1 MRIAVVGAGGR
12 EHALAWK
19 CAQEVGSDNVHVVP
33 GNAGTDAVGRNVPI
47 EPSDSDRLVQFADQQ
62 AIDLLIVGPEGPL
75 AAGLADCF
83 AGRRTKVFGPGARAA
98 RLESSKVWAKGFMQR
113 HGVATARS
121 TVIDV
126 HTDVP
131 ACLRD
136 YPDGVVIKYDGLA
149 AGKGVVVCDS
159 AEEGLAAVAQT
170 RRTYG
175 AAAHLV
181 IEERLFGDEVS
192 LIGVTDGRS
201 IRPLHPAQDHK
212 QLHDGDHGPNTGGM
226 GAYCPV
232 PRLTAAA
239 LSRIE
244 RTIVAPTMDGLQ
256 RDGLAYCGALYFGL
270 MITDDGPRLL
280 EYNVRFGD
288 PETQVLI
295 PALSGSLTDL
305 LWSCCCHTAHEQV
318 VSMRPGFFVDVVLAS
333 AGYPEAPVTGV
344 PVVDA
349 GPDQPEALVF
359 HAGVVRSGG
368 HLMTAGGR
376 VLSVVGHGVT
386 LDAAIACAYAR
397 SSRIQ
402 FEGMHF
408 RRDIGR
414 RTWVTA

>member
-1 MRIAVVGAGGR
+1 MRVAVVGAGGR

-19 CAQEVGSDNVHVVP
+19 CAQEVGPDNVYVVP
-33 GNAGTDAVGRNVPI
+33 GNAGTESVGRNVSI
-47 EPSDSDRLVQFADQQ
+47 APSDSDSLVQFADQQ

-75 AAGLADCF
+75 AAGLADRF
-83 AGRRTKVFGPGARAA
+83 PGKRTKVFGPGAAAA
-98 RLESSKVWAKGFMQR
+98 RLESSKAWAKSFMHR
-113 HGVATARS
+113 HGVATGRS
-121 TVIDV
+121 SVIEAG
-126 HTDVP
+126 TDVP
-131 ACLRD
+131 VCLRE

-149 AGKGVVVCDS
+149 AGKGVIVCDS
-159 AEEGLAAVAQT
+159 AEAGLAAVA
-170 RRTYG
+170 RARAAWG

-181 IEERLFGDEVS
+181 AEERLFGDEVS

-201 IRPLHPAQDHK
+201 IRLLHPAQDHK
-212 QLHDGDHGPNTGGM
+212 QLHDGDQGPNTGGM

-239 LSRIE
+239 LSSIE

-288 PETQVLI
+288 PETQVLV
-295 PALSGSLTDL
+295 PALADSLSDL

-333 AGYPEAPVTGV
+333 AGYPDAPVTGV
-344 PVVDA
+344 PVIDA
-349 GPDQPEALVF
+349 GPDQPDALVF

-376 VLSVVGHGVT
+376 VLNVVGHGVT
-386 LDAAIACAYAR
+386 LDAAIARAYAR
-397 SSRIQ
+397 CSHIC
-402 FEGMHF
+402 FEGMQF

-414 RTWVTA
+414 RAWVTA